1 MLVKLED
8 IEYNDDTKYN
18 NYDNNKEKSAIMNK
32 ENRKQVLATIIA
44 ICILLLLSIF
54 LLNNYNENH
63 YDYIVDSSKLQIVYF
78 DVGEADSTLI
88 MNNGKTTLIDGGNDT
103 DGPKI
108 VDYIKSQRISKIDT
122 IIATHLH
129 ADHIGGLDD
138 IIDNFDIGT
147 VYMPDTINNDKQ
159 VEELI
164 EAIEEKNLSYESPK
178 VGDKFNIGLANC
190 EIMSANNNV
199 NDLNN
204 SSIVIQMYY
213 FEQKYLFMA
222 DSEKEVE
229 DSRQWNKVNV
239 LKVGHHGSN
248 TSSTERF
255 LNQVKPEIAIIS
267 VGVNNQYNH
276 PSIEELNRFKN
287 LNTTIYRT
295 DENGSLLL
303 ESNGKENII
312 KKIKTNY

>member
-1 MLVKLED
+1 MLVKLD
-8 IEYNDDTKYN
+8 NIEYNVDAECN
-18 NYDNNKEKSAIMNK
+18 NYDSDKEKSIIMNK

-63 YDYIVDSSKLQIVYF
+63 YDYIVDSSKLQIIYF

-129 ADHIGGLDD
+129 ADHIGGLDN

-164 EAIEEKNLSYESPK
+164 EAMEEKNLNYESPK
-178 VGDKFNIGLANC
+178 IGYKFNIGLANC

-276 PSIEELNRFKN
+276 PSIEVLNRFKN